1 MAATASTIKLALAAV
16 VVAGATVVATC
27 PLTADDASAKRRGT
41 AESTVVFFDDF
52 SSTTLDR
59 SKWNVR
65 ITGVTVNNEQ
75 QAYVDS
81 PDTIYI
87 THGDDSAGA
96 ANGAL
101 VIQPR
106 YRPGFTTRERR
117 KFDFISGRIDTKAK
131 MEFAYGTTAAR
142 MKLPAGAGLWPAF
155 WALGNGRWPD
165 TGEIDI
171 MENVGEPDW
180 TSVALHGRGYFGETP
195 LVNKFYFPTDK
206 DASAWH
212 VYSVDWSPNGLV
224 FRADGGVIYR
234 ATRTMVEHYGRWA
247 FDNPKYLILNLA
259 LGGAY
264 PVKTNGAKSPY
275 PGIPAATVEQI
286 KANKVKVLVDWVRVV
301 KN

>member
-1 MAATASTIKLALAAV
+1 MTTGSIIKAALAAV
-16 VVAGATVVATC
+16 AVAGTAIVATC
-27 PLTADDASAKRRGT
+27 PLTADDASANRRRA
-41 AESTVVFFDDF
+41 AEGTVVFFDDF

-65 ITGVTVNNEQ
+65 ITGRTVNNEQ

-81 PDTIYI
+81 TDTIAI
-87 THGDDSAGA
+87 AHGDEAAGA
-96 ANGAL
+96 ENGAL
-101 VIQPR
+101 LIQPR
-106 YRPGFTTRERR
+106 YRPAFKTPEGR
-117 KFDFISGRIDTKAK
+117 KFDFISGRIDTKGK
-131 MEFAYGTTAAR
+131 MEFTYGTAAAR
-142 MKLPAGAGLWPAF
+142 IKLPAGAGLWPAF

-195 LVNKFYFPTDK
+195 LVNKFYFPAHQ

-212 VYSVDWSPNGLV
+212 VYSVDWTPDGLV
-224 FRADGGVIYR
+224 FRVDGAICYR
-234 ATRTMVEHYGRWA
+234 ATRTMVEHYGPWA
-247 FDNPKYLILNLA
+247 FGSPKYLILNLA

-264 PVKTNGAKSPY
+264 PVKTNGVKSPY
-275 PGIPAATVEQI
+275 PGLPEATVERI
-286 KANKVKVLVDWVRVV
+286 KANQVKVLVDWVRVV

>member
-1 MAATASTIKLALAAV
+1 MLRGSLRPIGGNISIRTYFIRKPMTYKDMNRLSLILGPKTSTPHGTRYLRFFPVPAFLSAVSLKYLRPPANGVPNMAATASTIKLALAAV

-75 QAYVDS
+75 QACVDS

-131 MEFAYGTTAAR
+131 MEFAYGTAAAR
-142 MKLPAGAGLWPAF
+142 IKLPAGAGLWPAF

-212 VYSVDWSPNGLV
+212 VYSVDW
-224 FRADGGVIYR
+224 
-234 ATRTMVEHYGRWA
+234 
-247 FDNPKYLILNLA
+247 
-259 LGGAY
+259 
-264 PVKTNGAKSPY
+264 
-275 PGIPAATVEQI
+275 
-286 KANKVKVLVDWVRVV
+286 
-301 KN
+301 